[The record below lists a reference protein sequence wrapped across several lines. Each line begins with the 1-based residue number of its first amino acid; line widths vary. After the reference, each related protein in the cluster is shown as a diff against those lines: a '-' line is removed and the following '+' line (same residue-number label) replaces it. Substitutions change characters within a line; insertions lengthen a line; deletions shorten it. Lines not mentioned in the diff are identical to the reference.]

1 MRAFIHN
8 LSWSRTWLAAIA
20 ALGLAACGGSGGA
33 GGAGDALDGGAA
45 GVSFSMQ
52 LEGARNSLNSSKAM
66 TVKAESE
73 EDDDGAETSDDA
85 GTVIT
90 LSEVRVHIRDVEFYL
105 PEGVRCEDVQF
116 TFVDPVRCDNDDDVD
131 ETDGVGDDDGTPDQ
145 GPGDLLKNSEGEDD
159 DGTPDQGSGDVPG
172 EDDDGTDDND
182 DNDGDDDEDKVVVE
196 GPFIADLIQGTS
208 TPSLTTLLIPSG
220 LYTRIDVRI
229 EESKAEDGLLA
240 AGDPLLGRSLYARG
254 SFEYQGTTHE
264 LQLRLKFNEDVRF
277 ESKTGIEVAETAAN
291 DIVLSLDENAW
302 FKGINLAACLDEGN
316 LTLEA
321 DGSLVIDEES
331 GEDEC
336 GDIENVIKDN
346 IEASGSSFE
355 DDEDDDDDGLDDDED
370 EDDDNDGENDEEESE
385 DD

>member
-1 MRAFIHN
+1 MKPFIQN
-8 LSWSRTWLAAIA
+8 LSWGRTWFAAIA
-20 ALGLAACGGSGGA
+20 ALSLAACGGGGA
-33 GGAGDALDGGAA
+33 GGSGDALDGGAA
-45 GVSFSMQ
+45 GVNFSMQ
-52 LEGARNSLNSSKAM
+52 LEGARTSANSSKAM
-66 TVKAESE
+66 AVKAESE
-73 EDDDGAETSDDA
+73 EDEDGVETSDDA

-90 LSEVRVHIRDVEFYL
+90 LSEVRVHIRDVEFRL

-116 TFVDPVRCDNDDDVD
+116 TFVDPVRCDNDDDAD
-131 ETDGVGDDDGTPDQ
+131 EADEVGDDDGTPDQ

-159 DGTPDQGSGDVPG
+159 GTPDQGSGEEPG
-172 EDDDGTDDND
+172 ENDDGD
-182 DNDGDDDEDKVVVE
+182 DNDGDDEDKVVVE

-240 AGDPLLGRSLYARG
+240 ADDPLLGRSLYARG
-254 SFEYQGTTHE
+254 SFEYQGAAHE
-264 LQLRLKFNEDVRF
+264 LRLRLKFNEDVRF

-291 DIVLSLDENAW
+291 DVVLSLDENAW
-302 FKGINLAACLDEGN
+302 FKGVNLTACLDEGD

-321 DGSLVIDEES
+321 DGSLVIDEDS
-331 GEDEC
+331 GDGEC

-355 DDEDDDDDGLDDDED
+355 DDEDDDDDGVEDDED
-370 EDDDNDGENDEEESE
+370 EDDDNDGMDDEEES